1 MTRPPRIVVD
11 VERIVI
17 EGIHLDASGLDA
29 ARAAIAD
36 GLTAWLADLER
47 NALHRLAGK
56 PLLLAWGMKDPVF
69 GRHGFL
75 ERWEASFPRPAVLR
89 LPLADH
95 FIQEDA
101 PQEIADAIAAK
112 FGDAAPGGAG

>member
-1 MTRPPRIVVD
+1 
-11 VERIVI
+11 
-17 EGIHLDASGLDA
+17 
-29 ARAAIAD
+29 
-36 GLTAWLADLER
+36 
-47 NALHRLAGK
+47 
-56 PLLLAWGMKDPVF
+56 MKDPVF

-101 PQEIADAIAAK
+101 PQEIAEAIAAK
-112 FGDAAPGGAG
+112 FGDAAPGGAS